1 MAGIGF
7 ELRKIL
13 RKDTLF
19 GALRAYS
26 YAGII
31 SSGSWILSIVGIL
44 LIGILGLPFVVPGVQ
59 VTQFQVSLTYL
70 IALSLILTGP
80 LQLTFTRFTSDRL
93 FEKRPDLVFSN
104 YHSAAFVTTV
114 CSGLIGMALAF
125 FAFPEQSVAYRLLMV
140 AAFVVVSNIWIAVI
154 LLSGMKQYKQ
164 IVATFLIGYAATV
177 GLALYLAPLGLEGLI
192 LGFLIGQIIL
202 LTGLVLPIYRSFSSP
217 RFMSFEL
224 FQRRH
229 LYPSLML
236 IGFFYNLGI
245 WIDKFMFWYSD
256 SGEQVIGP
264 LHASVI
270 YDIPIFLAYLA
281 ILPGMA
287 VFLVRIETDFVE
299 FYNAFY
305 NAVREGSSLDHI
317 ERMRNMMVRSI
328 RVGIYEIIK
337 IQSMAIVVLFAMGS
351 VILRYLNISELYLP
365 LLYIDIIAASLQV
378 VFLGILNIFF
388 YLDRRREV
396 LLLTALFV
404 LLNGGLTL
412 VTLYLGPS
420 FYGYGFAGALL
431 IIVMAGV
438 YLLDRRLDSLEYDTY
453 MLQKVSG

>member
-44 LIGILGLPFVVPGVQ
+44 LIGILGLPFVIPGVQ
-59 VTQFQVSLTYL
+59 VTQFQVSVTYL
-70 IALSLILTGP
+70 IALSLVLTGP
-80 LQLTFTRFTSDRL
+80 LQLAFTRFTSDRL
-93 FEKRPDLVFSN
+93 FENRPDLVFSN
-104 YHSAAFVTTV
+104 FHSATLVTTV
-114 CSGLIGMALAF
+114 SSALIGLLLAF

-140 AAFVVVSNIWIAVI
+140 AAFVVISNIWITVI

-164 IVATFLIGYAATV
+164 IVWTFLLGYAATV
-177 GLALYLAPLGLEGLI
+177 GIALYLASWGLEGLI
-192 LGFLIGQIIL
+192 LGFLMGQILLLAGLIL
-202 LTGLVLPIYRSFSSP
+202 PVYRTFSSP
-217 RFMSFEL
+217 VFMSFEL
-224 FQRRH
+224 FQRRN
-229 LYPSLML
+229 LFPSLLL

-245 WIDKFMFWYSD
+245 WVDKFMFWYSET
-256 SGEQVIGP
+256 GQQVIGP

-270 YDIPIFLAYLA
+270 YDIPIFLAYLG

-337 IQSMAIVVLFAMGS
+337 IQAIAIVLLFALGG
-351 VILRYLNISELYLP
+351 VILRSLNISELYLP
-365 LLYIDIIAASLQV
+365 LLYVDIIAASLQV

-396 LLLTALFV
+396 LLLTVLFV
-404 LLNGGLTL
+404 LLNGVLTSL
-412 VTLYLGPS
+412 TLYLGPS
-420 FYGYGFAGALL
+420 YYGYGFAGALL
-431 IIVMAGV
+431 IIVLVGI
-438 YLLDRRLDSLEYDTY
+438 YLLDQKLDSLEYETY
-453 MLQKVSG
+453 MLQGSS

>member
-59 VTQFQVSLTYL
+59 VTQFQVSVTYL

-80 LQLTFTRFTSDRL
+80 LQLAFTRFTSDRL
-93 FEKRPDLVFSN
+93 FENHSHLVFSN
-104 YHSAAFVTTV
+104 YHSAALVTTAS
-114 CSGLIGMALAF
+114 SGLIGLLLAF
-125 FAFPEQSVAYRLLMV
+125 FAFPEQSVAYRLLMIV
-140 AAFVVVSNIWIAVI
+140 AFIVVSNIWISVI

-164 IVATFLIGYAATV
+164 IVWTFLLGYAATISM
-177 GLALYLAPLGLEGLI
+177 ALYLASWGLEGLI

-202 LTGLVLPIYRSFSSP
+202 LAGLVLPIYRTFSGP
-217 RFMSFEL
+217 VFMSFEL
-224 FQRRH
+224 FQTRY
-229 LYPSLML
+229 LYPSLLL

-245 WIDKFMFWYSD
+245 WVDKFIFWYSET
-256 SGEQVIGP
+256 GEQVIGP

-270 YDIPIFLAYLA
+270 YDIPIFLAYLG

-299 FYNAFY
+299 FYNEFY

-317 ERMRNMMVRSI
+317 ERMRNLMVRSI

-337 IQSMAIVVLFAMGS
+337 IQSIAVVLLFALGG
-351 VILRYLNISELYLP
+351 VILRFLNISELYLP
-365 LLYIDIIAASLQV
+365 LLYVDIIAASLQV

-396 LLLTALFV
+396 LLLTAAFV
-404 LLNGGLTL
+404 ILNGALTSL
-412 VTLYLGPS
+412 TLYLGPS
-420 FYGYGFAGALL
+420 YYGYGFAGALL
-431 IIVMAGV
+431 IIVVTGL
-438 YLLDRRLDSLEYDTY
+438 YLLDRKLDSLEYETY
-453 MLQKVSG
+453 MLQRTA

>member
-44 LIGILGLPFVVPGVQ
+44 LIGILGLPFVIPGSQ
-59 VTQFQVSLTYL
+59 ITQFQVSVTYV
-70 IALSLILTGP
+70 IAASLILTGP
-80 LQLTFTRFTSDRL
+80 LQLAFTRFTSDRL
-93 FEKRPDLVFSN
+93 FEKRPDMVLSN
-104 YHSAAFVTTV
+104 YHGVVLVTTV
-114 CSGLIGMALAF
+114 ISFLISLPLAVV
-125 FAFPEQSVAYRLLMV
+125 AFPEQSVAYRLLMV
-140 AAFVVVSNIWIAVI
+140 SAFAVVSNVWIAVI

-164 IVATFLIGYAATV
+164 IVFTFLFGYSVTV
-177 GLALYLAPLGLEGLI
+177 GMALYLASWGLEGLI
-192 LGFLIGQIIL
+192 FGFLVGQVL
-202 LTGLVLPIYRSFSSP
+202 LLAGLVLPIYRTFTGP
-217 RFMSFEL
+217 VFISFEL
-224 FQRRH
+224 FKGRF
-229 LYPSLML
+229 LYPSLL
-236 IGFFYNLGI
+236 FIGFFYNLGI
-245 WIDKFMFWYSD
+245 WIDKFIFWYAQT
-256 SGEQVIGP
+256 GQQVIGP

-270 YDIPIFLAYLA
+270 YDIPIFLAYLG

-299 FYNAFY
+299 YHHAFY
-305 NAVREGSSLDHI
+305 DAVRDGSSLEHI

-337 IQSMAIVVLFAMGS
+337 VQAIATLFLFVMGGA
-351 VILRYLNISELYLP
+351 ILRALHISELYLP

-396 LLLTALFV
+396 LVLTGGFV
-404 LLNGGLTL
+404 VLNGMLTWA
-412 VTLYLGPS
+412 TIALGPA
-420 FYGYGFAGALL
+420 FYGYGFAAALL
-431 IIVMAGV
+431 IVVMLGV
-438 YLLDRRLDSLEYDTY
+438 YFLDRKLDSLEYETY
-453 MLQKVSG
+453 MLQRA